1 MFNAN
6 AAARVRQ
13 LLESCREAGMIDPSS
28 LTSSPLREPL
38 MMSLHD
44 WAKSGPLCA
53 AAAEELLQEIHITPG
68 EAASDWLTALWKE
81 GRPERPWPHLTRLL
95 NILQEDGADAAL
107 RYLMMHM
114 RNHVCD
120 LHRKRQRYRAIDPVA
135 ADEAAGEEP
144 LPEFDEDVMPLLRT
158 RAAQYLRDLPPHI
171 AEAILRRC
179 DEDEDS
185 PVPPT

>member
-53 AAAEELLQEIHITPG
+53 AATEELLQEIHITPG
-68 EAASDWLTALWKE
+68 EAASDWLVALWKE

-95 NILQEDGADAAL
+95 TILQEDGADAAL
-107 RYLMMHM
+107 RYLMTHM
-114 RNHVCD
+114 RNHICD
-120 LHRKRQRYRAIDPVA
+120 LHRKHQRCTPVDPAA
-135 ADEAAGEEP
+135 ADEAAGEEH
-144 LPEFDEDVMPLLRT
+144 LPEFDGDVMPLLRAQAT
-158 RAAQYLRDLPPHI
+158 QYLRDLPPHI
-171 AEAILRRC
+171 TEAILRHC
-179 DEDEDS
+179 GGDADS
-185 PVPPT
+185 PIPPT